1 MLRDLDPSRPDTSRR
16 LLSLLDDAGV
26 PYRLIGHAPEGRT
39 DLASALRGH
48 PLRQAAKC
56 LVVRVGTGRRSRRYV
71 LAVVPGARR
80 VDMRRVRELY
90 GGTDAAFA
98 AREVA
103 ERLSGCVSG
112 CVVPF
117 TFHPDL
123 DLVVDPGLLRH
134 DDIYFNAAR
143 LDLSI
148 ALPVPAYVALAR
160 PRTAVLTNPVG
171 PDRPLAGAVAGA
183 AGPAAV
189 SVLGTGS
196 GSGRGEGPRP

>member
-1 MLRDLDPSRPDTSRR
+1 M
-16 LLSLLDDAGV
+16 
-26 PYRLIGHAPEGRT
+26 
-39 DLASALRGH
+39 
-48 PLRQAAKC
+48 RQAAKC

-71 LAVVPGARR
+71 LAVVPGDRR

-123 DLVVDPGLLRH
+123 DLVVDSGLLRH
-134 DDIYFNAAR
+134 DDIYCNAAR
-143 LDLSI
+143 LDPSL
-148 ALPVPAYVALAR
+148 ALPAPAPPAPAR
-160 PRTAVLTNPVG
+160 PRPPPVAAPPPPG
-171 PDRPLAGAVAGA
+171 PAPPPPAGPGRGAARAPLA
-183 AGPAAV
+183 PA
-189 SVLGTGS
+189 
-196 GSGRGEGPRP
+196 PRSSA

>member
-1 MLRDLDPSRPDTSRR
+1 M
-16 LLSLLDDAGV
+16 
-26 PYRLIGHAPEGRT
+26 GRSGT
-39 DLASALRGH
+39 VEPPGELRGH
-48 PLRQAAKC
+48 LLRQAAKC

-71 LAVVPGARR
+71 LAVVPGDRR

-123 DLVVDPGLLRH
+123 DLVVDSGLLRH
-134 DDIYFNAAR
+134 DDIYCNAAR

-160 PRTAVLTNPVG
+160 PRTAVPTTPAG
-171 PDRPLAGAVAGA
+171 PDRPLVGAVAVA
-183 AGPAAV
+183 AGPAPV
-189 SVLGTGS
+189 SGSGTGS
-196 GSGRGEGPRP
+196 GSGEGPRP